1 MMKLFTYGDSWTEGH
16 GCDIEE
22 ENKIKDRIV
31 LQEFRNKYSW
41 PKYLSEKLKCNF
53 ENKGWSGKANNL
65 IFNDIINDLRFGNIH
80 EGDFVIVMWSSSLR
94 DHVPFLPKGEWISWS
109 RRELKELP
117 NKFYESYKFGD
128 EKYNKFLE
136 DYKKYYVTNLHNQ
149 NYYNIVNQNY
159 IIYLQKM
166 LESYNVKYLMVDA
179 FELMVQSVNKI
190 DDKTNLINKKNYFH
204 FGKKTARD
212 ILQENKKLNVWEGPL
227 NCKNEPEVWYHP
239 NKQGYELIGE
249 KIYDFIKQ
257 MVL

>member
-1 MMKLFTYGDSWTEGH
+1 MMKLFAYGDSWTEGH

-136 DYKKYYVTNLHNQ
+136 DYKKYYVTNL
-149 NYYNIVNQNY
+149 
-159 IIYLQKM
+159 
-166 LESYNVKYLMVDA
+166 LMVDA
-179 FELMVQSVNKI
+179 FELMVQSVNKL

>member
-1 MMKLFTYGDSWTEGH
+1 
-16 GCDIEE
+16 
-22 ENKIKDRIV
+22 
-31 LQEFRNKYSW
+31 
-41 PKYLSEKLKCNF
+41 
-53 ENKGWSGKANNL
+53 
-65 IFNDIINDLRFGNIH
+65 
-80 EGDFVIVMWSSSLR
+80 
-94 DHVPFLPKGEWISWS
+94 
-109 RRELKELP
+109 
-117 NKFYESYKFGD
+117 
-128 EKYNKFLE
+128 
-136 DYKKYYVTNLHNQ
+136 
-149 NYYNIVNQNY
+149 
-159 IIYLQKM
+159 M

-227 NCKNEPEVWYHP
+227 NCKNEPEFWYHP